1 MKNIKFFKKYFESIV
16 NLDFVEKLKK
26 FNEKEIKIVIFNFSA
41 KKPPQIN

>member
-26 FNEKEIKIVIFNFSA
+26 FFGI
-41 KKPPQIN
+41 